1 MPIAIDSTDVTL
13 SGEIKLR
20 RKKAVSRKLRTDER
34 RGKPRLTEAFPA
46 SVWGIDTDGKTFE
59 SDCAL
64 DNISSTGLYVR
75 VPRAMNL
82 GAEINFAI
90 NFMNGQ
96 GKHSTAVVLGRILRD
111 EPQAD
116 GRHGIAVAIKE
127 HHFI

>member
-20 RKKAVSRKLRTDER
+20 RDKSRSRRLRTAER
-34 RGKPRLTEAFPA
+34 RGKLRVAEPFPA
-46 SVWGIDTDGKTFE
+46 SVWGIDREGKAFE
-59 SDCAL
+59 LDCVL
-64 DNISSTGLYVR
+64 DNISSTGLYLR
-75 VPRAMNL
+75 LPRSL
-82 GAEINFAI
+82 KSGAEVNLAI

-96 GKHSTAVVLGRILRD
+96 RKHSTAVVLGHILRD